1 MVKESFTISMRQPET
16 RLWQC
21 GTSPAKASHL
31 IQHPFVADRAS
42 ALDAAHLLAELGE
55 HAAAAAAARAEVS
68 RERGNVIHFCRWRQ
82 IERLIS
88 VMADVELE
96 QTRH

>member
-1 MVKESFTISMRQPET
+1 MASHGFTSEST
-16 RLWQC
+16 
-21 GTSPAKASHL
+21 HL

-42 ALDAAHLLAELGE
+42 ALDAARLLTELGE

-82 IERLIS
+82 IERLIG
-88 VMADVELE
+88 VMTDADTE